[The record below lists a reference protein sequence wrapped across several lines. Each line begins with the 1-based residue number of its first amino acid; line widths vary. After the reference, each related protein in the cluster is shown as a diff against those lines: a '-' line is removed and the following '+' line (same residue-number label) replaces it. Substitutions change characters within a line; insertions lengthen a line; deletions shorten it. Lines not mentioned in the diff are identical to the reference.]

1 MNVGFE
7 VGGAFVN
14 FSAGRMMGWKNRTY
28 QRWSGT
34 EQKTRR
40 FKKVGRLEI
49 FKQWNV
55 WHQAEEVKNKKKEK
69 VCQTLLAGCL
79 RSWLEKF
86 TLCHRSGWT
95 KDWPKRRHQ
104 KQTSMWGLV
113 GWRPRPLVVRLEWR
127 VRIRT
132 RGFQSCSG
140 QSRGPRGSGVGSR
153 ICLLYNVRDN
163 GTGRQHA
170 NMLMQYKVMGIHSVV
185 SLSCFPWC
193 TTARSIMTG
202 ASITSVVVGCGSS

>member
-132 RGFQSCSG
+132 RGFRVVAVKVAALGAQVLAVVFAYFITSG
-140 QSRGPRGSGVGSR
+140 
-153 ICLLYNVRDN
+153 IMALD
-163 GTGRQHA
+163 A
-170 NMLMQYKVMGIHSVV
+170 NMLT
-185 SLSCFPWC
+185 C
-193 TTARSIMTG
+193 
-202 ASITSVVVGCGSS
+202 